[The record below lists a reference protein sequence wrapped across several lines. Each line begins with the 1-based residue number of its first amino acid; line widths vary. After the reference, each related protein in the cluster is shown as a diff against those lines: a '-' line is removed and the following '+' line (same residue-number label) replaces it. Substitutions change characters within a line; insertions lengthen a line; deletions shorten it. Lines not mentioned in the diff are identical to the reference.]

1 MKLVESSVRYPVTV
15 LVGAILAVLF
25 GVISLLGIPMQMAP
39 TVDRP
44 VIEVETRW
52 PGASPREI
60 EEEITDKLEEKLN
73 SVEGVNQI
81 TSNSSDGTSKI
92 TLEFDWGV
100 NKDIARLEVSE
111 KIALVGDLPEEANEP
126 VISAASSD
134 EQQPF
139 AWIVTKS
146 DMDVNRLFVLGDD
159 VIKPRFER
167 LEGVGS
173 VWIFGG
179 EDRELRVVVDFDRL
193 AARGISLT
201 HVRNSLRRE
210 NRNVKAGGLD
220 EGKRRYV
227 VRTVGQYLTREDVE
241 RTLIGWSD
249 GSPVYV
255 RDVASV
261 ELGYKERTIGVNQQ
275 GIPTVVYGILR
286 KTGANTVEVMERV
299 RGVVDWVNEQYG
311 AKGIELEVVYDETG
325 YIDESVAIVTN
336 NLLYG
341 AALAVIVLLLYL
353 RSVISTFI
361 VAFSIPLS
369 VIVTFIFLSIFD
381 RTLNIISLAGLAFAV
396 GMVVDNAIVVLEN
409 IFRHLEMGKDPF
421 RAAYEGTVEVW
432 GAILSSTLTTLA
444 VFVPILFIEQ
454 EAGQLFKDLAIA
466 LSCSIGM
473 SLIVSITVI
482 PMLSSRLLR
491 LREKRPAE
499 WLARFGGIF
508 TRGITSAVAWL
519 TKSLIRKVATSVL
532 IVAVA
537 GFLALRYAPPMDYL
551 PQGNRPMILCFVILP
566 PGHNTDQVDEIV
578 GRIEQLFLPRPEFD
592 HMFAVKLPASPII
605 GLIVKKEYAGKHRM
619 RALAAEVQG
628 MLFAAGI
635 PGVRFPI
642 ASQAP
647 LFQRG
652 GFGGGDLE
660 VVVRGPDLK
669 RIEEISGRIQG
680 AGMALMRNRA
690 KGEEDDGVF
699 TSVRSLYDPGLP
711 EITVTADREKAAA
724 LGLTVTDVGYV
735 VGTVVD
741 GTRAGDFR
749 EEGREI
755 DLVLIAGDEYRNRT
769 QDILRAPI
777 VTPSGDLIQLGDV
790 AEISFTTGPAKISH
804 TDLDRSITVSINV
817 DPTVP
822 LDEARKKLES
832 VLDPI
837 RKGLPG
843 LEYSV
848 DLIGQARDLD
858 MTWVAVQGSFLL
870 AIVLV
875 FLLMS
880 ALFESF
886 ASPFVI
892 LLSVP
897 MALTGG
903 VFGVALARAFD
914 PTVKLDVITMLG
926 FVILAGIVV
935 NNAILIVH
943 QSLNNIRAGLAS
955 REAVIES
962 VRSRVRPIFMS
973 STTSIMG
980 MLPLVLS
987 DGSGTELY
995 RGLGAVV
1002 VGGLALSTI
1011 FTLFLIPCLFSLS
1024 LDFRAWLTRTF
1035 GMKPLEVALR
1045 EAHAF
1050 RAGEQD

>member
-1 MKLVESSVRYPVTV
+1 V
-15 LVGAILAVLF
+15 LVGAIIAVLF
-25 GVISLLGIPMQMAP
+25 GVIALVGIPMQMAP

-44 VIEVETRW
+44 VISVETIW
-52 PGASPREI
+52 PGASPREV

-81 TSNSSDGTSKI
+81 TSNSADGKSSI

-100 NKDIARLEVSE
+100 NKDVARLEVSE
-111 KIALVGDLPEEANEP
+111 KIGLVGDLPEEANEP
-126 VISAASSD
+126 VISATSSD

-139 AWIVTKS
+139 SWIVTKS
-146 DMDVNRLFVLGDD
+146 DMPVNRLRILGDD

-167 LEGVGS
+167 IEGVGT
-173 VWIFGG
+173 VWMFGG
-179 EDRELRVVVDFDRL
+179 EERELQVTVDLDRL
-193 AARGISLT
+193 AARGIPLT
-201 HVRNSLRRE
+201 HLRDSLRRE
-210 NRNVKAGGLD
+210 NRNVKAGGIE

-227 VRTVGQYLTREDVE
+227 VRTVGQYATTEDVE
-241 RTLIGWSD
+241 RTLIGWAD

-255 RDVASV
+255 RDVAAV
-261 ELGYKERTIGVNQQ
+261 EVGFADRTISVNQR
-275 GIPTVVYGILR
+275 GSPTVVFGILR
-286 KTGANTVEVMERV
+286 KTGANTVEVMKEV

-311 AKGIELEVVYDETG
+311 AKGIELDIVYDETG
-325 YIDESVAIVTN
+325 YIDESVSIVSN

-341 AALAVIVLLLYL
+341 AALAVAVLLLFL
-353 RSVISTFI
+353 RSVVSTFI

-369 VIVTFIFLSIFD
+369 VIVTFIFLSVFD

-421 RAAYEGTVEVW
+421 RAAYDGTVEVW

-444 VFVPILFIEQ
+444 VFIPILFIEQ

-473 SLIVSITVI
+473 SLIVSITLI
-482 PMLSSRLLR
+482 PMLASRLLR
-491 LREKRPAE
+491 FRRKRPAE
-499 WLARFGGIF
+499 WLARGGGVVAGGI
-508 TRGITSAVAWL
+508 TRAVAWL
-519 TKSLIRKVATSVL
+519 TGGFIRKAATSVV
-532 IVAVA
+532 IIAVA
-537 GFLALRYAPPMDYL
+537 GFLAFQYAPPLDYL
-551 PQGNRPMILCFVILP
+551 PQGNRPMILFILLTP
-566 PGHNTDQVDEIV
+566 PGYNPDQIDEIV
-578 GRIEQLFLPRPEFD
+578 GRAEELFLERPELES
-592 HMFAVKLPASPII
+592 MFAVKMPDDPIL
-605 GLIVKKEYAGKHRM
+605 GLIVRREDGDKHRM
-619 RALAAEVQG
+619 RELVAEYQG
-628 MLFAAGI
+628 MMLRASI
-635 PGVRFPI
+635 PGIIFPV
-642 ASQAP
+642 AFQVP
-647 LFQRG
+647 LFESG
-652 GFGGGDLE
+652 GFGSGDLE
-660 VVVRGPDLK
+660 VTVRGPDLAK
-669 RIEEISGRIQG
+669 IEEISGRIQG
-680 AGMALMRNRA
+680 AAMGMM
-690 KGEEDDGVF
+690 EDAGF
-699 TSVRSLYDPGLP
+699 TSVQSSYDPGLP

-724 LGLTVTDVGYV
+724 LGMTVSDVGYV

-741 GTRAGDFR
+741 GSLAGDFR

-755 DLVLIAGDEYRNRT
+755 DLVLVAGKEYRTRT
-769 QDILRAPI
+769 QDILRAPL
-777 VTPSGDLIQLGDV
+777 VTPTGDLIQLGDI
-790 AEISFTTGPAKISH
+790 AEIAFTDGPARISH
-804 TDLDRSITVSINV
+804 TDLDRSITISIRV

-822 LDEARKKLES
+822 LDEARQKLEAA
-832 VLDPI
+832 LAPI

-843 LEYSV
+843 LEYSL
-848 DLIGQARDLD
+848 DMIGQARDLD
-858 MTWVAVQGSFLL
+858 MTWAAVQGSFLL
-870 AIVLV
+870 AVVLV

-886 ASPFVI
+886 ASPLVI

-903 VFGVALARAFD
+903 VFGVAIARAFD
-914 PTVKLDVITMLG
+914 PTVNLDVITMLG

-943 QSLNNIRAGLAS
+943 QSLNNIRAGMAS

-987 DGSGTELY
+987 SGSGTELY

-1035 GMKPLEVALR
+1035 GMKSLEEALR
-1045 EAHAF
+1045 EAHSFKA
-1050 RAGEQD
+1050 